1 MADGKLFV
9 VGARGSGVVMVKTEP
24 FRVTFIKDADIK
36 AWGKAKG
43 KDGYGM
49 VAAAAAKMASGGEG
63 PLAKAKLDELAA
75 LMGDGAVVSTADF
88 AFVSKASNSG
98 WDVSRMSVPPIQ
110 AAMQGLSPTSEP
122 AKPGALPS
130 VKMKV

>member
-36 AWGKAKG
+36 AWGKKNE

-49 VAAAAAKMASGGEG
+49 VAAAAAKMTSGGEG
-63 PLAKAKLDELAA
+63 TLAKAKLDDLAA
-75 LMGDGAVVSTADF
+75 LIGAGAVISTADF
-88 AFVSKASNSG
+88 AFVSKVSNSA
-98 WDVSRMSVPPIQ
+98 WDVSRLSVPPIQ
-110 AAMQGLSPTSEP
+110 AAMEQLSPASAP
-122 AKPGALPS
+122 AKAGALPAAA
-130 VKMKV
+130 MKS